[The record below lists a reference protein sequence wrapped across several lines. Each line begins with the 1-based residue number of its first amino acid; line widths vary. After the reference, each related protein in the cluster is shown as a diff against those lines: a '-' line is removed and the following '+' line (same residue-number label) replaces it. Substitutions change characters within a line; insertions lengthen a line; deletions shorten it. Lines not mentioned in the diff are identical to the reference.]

1 MSNSNS
7 IDTNTMR
14 SLVEAANGIDRISE
28 AEMRL
33 KPTLTKPA
41 FKGDTNLS
49 EISFVFRLHNI
60 KVNEVYKGGNY
71 IIIEFENE
79 YGYKRSTVAFTFTDG
94 GWTVDHRLK
103 SPPSGH
109 KEFLGWLDQAERYK
123 TAVEAVLAKRLK
135 GTTITDWV

>member
-1 MSNSNS
+1 MSN
-7 IDTNTMR
+7 IDTKTMR
-14 SLVEAANGIDRISE
+14 SLLEAANGIDGISE

-41 FKGDTNLS
+41 FGKDLS
-49 EISFVFRLHNI
+49 DIGAVFTEMRI

-71 IIIEFENE
+71 IIVEFENE
-79 YGYKRSTVAFTFTDG
+79 YGYKRSSVAFTYTDG
-94 GWTVDHRLK
+94 GWTVDHRYN

-123 TAVEAVLAKRLK
+123 KAVEAVLAKRLK
-135 GTTITDWV
+135 GTTITDWA